1 MYGLGNNQAM
11 DFQDYVFQYSLN
23 TDVIGVMN
31 MPVIRDEK
39 RTQSEL
45 SVIAMKKSIEIEVSY
60 YQARVNTIA
69 RQFIKSAIPTYMV
82 APDPY

>member
-1 MYGLGNNQAM
+1 MYGLGNQKAL

-39 RTQSEL
+39 RTQSEM
-45 SVIAMKKSIEIEVSY
+45 SVVAMKKSFEIEISY
-60 YQARVNTIA
+60 YQTRVNNVA
-69 RQFIKSAIPTYMV
+69 RQFIRSAIPTFLV